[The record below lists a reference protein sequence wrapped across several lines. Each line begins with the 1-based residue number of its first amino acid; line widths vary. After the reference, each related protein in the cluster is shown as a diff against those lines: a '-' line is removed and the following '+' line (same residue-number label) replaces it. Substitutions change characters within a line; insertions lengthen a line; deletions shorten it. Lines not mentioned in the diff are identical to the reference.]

1 MAGSGCYTERVRL
14 PESTLDGIESRAEG
28 RAATW
33 GRRAFLLLLLALVA
47 AGMAGLLGVATTS
60 STAEGGGYELTLEHA
75 TRARAGLDVPWQ
87 VTVHHPGGFG
97 KSLTLA
103 VTGDYFDIYETQ
115 GFTPDASAATRDGDT
130 LYLTFDAPPGDT
142 FVVAYDA
149 YIQPSSQQGRAGSV
163 SVLVDG
169 SREAT
174 VDFRTRLLP

>member
-1 MAGSGCYTERVRL
+1 VHV
-14 PESTLDGIESRAEG
+14 PESTLEGIESRAQG
-28 RAATW
+28 RSAVW
-33 GRRAFLLLLLALVA
+33 GRRVFLLALLAFVVA
-47 AGMAGLLGVATTS
+47 GLTGLLGVATTT
-60 STAEGGGYELTLEHA
+60 STATEDGYQLSLEHA
-75 TRARAGLDVPWQ
+75 TRARAGLDVPWR

-115 GFTPDASAATRDGDT
+115 GFRPDASATTRDGNM

-149 YIQPSSQQGRAGSV
+149 YIQPSSQQGRSGSV
-163 SVLVDG
+163 SVMVDG
-169 SREAT
+169 AREAT